1 MRAPV
6 VAALLVLWA
15 GPRAEAAEVP
25 RLVVQTDAD
34 SKAAV
39 HSAATAAGFVPV
51 AGDLGSGDAGPVATA
66 NLTAGSTHALALS
79 CKVTAAGRVRS
90 TRLHGAEASCTG
102 VVYGQSGSRLED
114 DKMTRATV
122 ASSPEA
128 ALARA
133 RSETATA
140 LATRLLAAARPAA
153 RPSSPRAPDPGGL
166 TVIVARMSSFRDLS
180 AFATALAEAS
190 GDKGK
195 PVAPELRRIS
205 AADVR
210 YLARTSKTPRAVGSA
225 LEASAIAGLEVTV
238 TAASERELTVVLS
251 TETP

>member
-1 MRAPV
+1 MVMMVGGVARASDAPK
-6 VAALLVLWA
+6 
-15 GPRAEAAEVP
+15 
-25 RLVVQTDAD
+25 LVVQTDAD

-51 AGDLGSGDAGPVATA
+51 AGDLGSGEVGPVATA

-79 CKVTAAGRVRS
+79 CKVSAGGRVRS

-114 DKMTRATV
+114 DKLTRAAV
-122 ASSPEA
+122 AASPEA

-166 TVIVARMSSFRDLS
+166 TVIVARMSSFRDLV

-190 GDKGK
+190 GDKRK
-195 PVAPELRRIS
+195 PVSVWNMAKFFRCMSVLPSRSPARIRR
-205 AADVR
+205 
-210 YLARTSKTPRAVGSA
+210 
-225 LEASAIAGLEVTV
+225 
-238 TAASERELTVVLS
+238 
-251 TETP
+251 